1 MRITRR
7 SPRVKFGNTTY
18 TFGKEGVSLSTKI
31 GKHTR
36 IGTTADGHR
45 YISSRFLFWRIY
57 QDLDELDY
65 DASHGNLQNENPFN
79 SSSNLSQ
86 DEECEKKQQIQAAR
100 EQRKNELSFWLLV
113 SHPFVFFDHFFRKNE
128 SQKQT
133 KQIKQTNQKQIPNG
147 ASRTFSQNQNY
158 QNEKSKDSI
167 YQVEIFKDYGGNVK
181 KVTDGK
187 LTLKDNRIVISANV
201 EKEIFY
207 RDISDVF
214 CDKSR
219 IFVSS
224 KGRNIPLIVESARTR
239 EIMSEILERVKK

>member
-7 SPRVKFGNTTY
+7 SPRIKFGNTTY
-18 TFGKEGVSLSTKI
+18 TFGKKGVSRSTKI

-57 QDLDELDY
+57 QDLDVLDCN
-65 DASHGNLQNENPFN
+65 AS
-79 SSSNLSQ
+79 
-86 DEECEKKQQIQAAR
+86 KQQIQAAR
-100 EQRKNELSFWLLV
+100 SQRKNELSFWLLL
-113 SHPFVFFDHFFRKNE
+113 SHPIVFFDHLFRKSE

-133 KQIKQTNQKQIPNG
+133 QKLSQKNQNQLPDADAK
-147 ASRTFSQNQNY
+147 TFPQNQNY
-158 QNEKSKDSI
+158 QNEKDSSF
-167 YQVEIFKDYGGNVK
+167 QVEIFKDYGGNIK

-187 LTLKDNRIVISANV
+187 LTLKSDRILISANV

-214 CDKSR
+214 CGKGK
-219 IFVSS
+219 IYVSS
-224 KGRNIPLIVESARTR
+224 RGRNIPLIVGSAETR
-239 EIMSEILERVKK
+239 KMMAEIVERMRNGER

>member
-18 TFGKEGVSLSTKI
+18 TFGKKGVSRSTKI

-57 QDLDELDY
+57 QDLDELDSN
-65 DASHGNLQNENPFN
+65 AS
-79 SSSNLSQ
+79 
-86 DEECEKKQQIQAAR
+86 KQQIQQAR
-100 EQRKNELSFWLLV
+100 NQRKNELSFGLLFC
-113 SHPFVFFDHFFRKNE
+113 HPIVFFDHLLNRNRNQNLENKNNTYNQGQIPQANQTKYFPKFDSSE
-128 SQKQT
+128 KQT
-133 KQIKQTNQKQIPNG
+133 
-147 ASRTFSQNQNY
+147 
-158 QNEKSKDSI
+158 EKS
-167 YQVEIFKDYGGNVK
+167 YQVEIFKDYGGTVK

-187 LTLKDNRIVISANV
+187 LTLKSDRILVSANV
-201 EKEIFY
+201 DKEIFY

-214 CDKSR
+214 VEKGK

-224 KGRNIPLIVESARTR
+224 KGRNIPLIVKPADAREVIA
-239 EIMSEILERVKK
+239 EIAERMRK

>member
-18 TFGKEGVSLSTKI
+18 TFGKKGISRSTKI

-57 QDLDELDY
+57 QDLDELDSN
-65 DASHGNLQNENPFN
+65 AS
-79 SSSNLSQ
+79 
-86 DEECEKKQQIQAAR
+86 KQQIQQAR
-100 EQRKNELSFWLLV
+100 NQRKNELSFWLLL
-113 SHPFVFFDHFFRKNE
+113 SHPIVFFDHLLNRNRNQNLENKDNTYNQ
-128 SQKQT
+128 SQNPQANQAKSTQNFSNSEKQT
-133 KQIKQTNQKQIPNG
+133 
-147 ASRTFSQNQNY
+147 
-158 QNEKSKDSI
+158 EKS

-187 LTLKDNRIVISANV
+187 LTLKSDRILVSANV
-201 EKEIFY
+201 DKEIFY

-214 CDKSR
+214 VEKGK

-224 KGRNIPLIVESARTR
+224 KGRNIPLIVKSADAKEVMA
-239 EIMSEILERVKK
+239 EIAERMRSGER

>member
-18 TFGKEGVSLSTKI
+18 TFGKKGVSRSTKI

-57 QDLDELDY
+57 QDLDELDCN
-65 DASHGNLQNENPFN
+65 AS
-79 SSSNLSQ
+79 
-86 DEECEKKQQIQAAR
+86 KQQIQAER
-100 EQRKNELSFWLLV
+100 SQRKNELSFWLLL
-113 SHPFVFFDHFFRKNE
+113 SHPIVFFDHLFRKTE
-128 SQKQT
+128 SQRQT
-133 KQIKQTNQKQIPNG
+133 QKLSQKNQNQLPDADAK
-147 ASRTFSQNQNY
+147 TFPQNQNY
-158 QNEKSKDSI
+158 QNEKDSSF
-167 YQVEIFKDYGGNVK
+167 QVEIFKDYGGNIK

-187 LTLKDNRIVISANV
+187 LTLKSDRILISANV

-214 CDKSR
+214 CSKGK
-219 IFVSS
+219 IYVSS
-224 KGRNIPLIVESARTR
+224 RGRNIPLIVGSAEMRKMMA
-239 EIMSEILERVKK
+239 EIAERMRNGER